1 MRLCYIKYLAAICTI
16 TILLNARSVSAADSG
31 IVIRTQ
37 PEKVYLERNG
47 QSQYFAFAFGV
58 SNHSDQAVKLVE
70 LRMMDYDEQGT
81 LLNSSKVDSNGGR
94 PSIEVLGPRQL
105 DAHEGLA
112 VFNPFDQLSTA
123 RPVATLRYE
132 FDFAGEKEMPIRDY
146 RGGRASEAGFL
157 NVLGG
162 LDYDGDSSPET
173 PGFYSHHSRID
184 LNDEFTRDVMKTH
197 APRQNCLR
205 CINFSL
211 ATRSQLHLELMRHRS
226 KSVFNRRGARSRTML
241 GTAPKRSNLCIF
253 PDDSPRLLPGTGPF
267 TWRGANNHRT

>member
-1 MRLCYIKYLAAICTI
+1 M
-16 TILLNARSVSAADSG
+16 DS
-31 IVIRTQ
+31 RT
-37 PEKVYLERNG
+37 N
-47 QSQYFAFAFGV
+47 FAFAFGV

-105 DAHEGLA
+105 DAHEGLT

-132 FDFAGEKEMPIRDY
+132 FDFAGEKERTTVPIVVKPAEYVQKTSLTCPAPGNRVWAY
-146 RGGRASEAGFL
+146 
-157 NVLGG
+157 
-162 LDYDGDSSPET
+162 ET

-226 KSVFNRRGARSRTML
+226 KSAFNRRGARSRTML